1 MTRLISNVNE
11 KCAHCSFAAS
21 ITYSVFGLRWLI
33 IPACL
38 STFIA
43 HQIILSKYVLPL
55 PHEAQTPMLL
65 KLLLWWRNLSLF
77 LVLLSSVAS
86 PVRRSDWPR
95 VVSGS
100 ACCTG
105 RRIKQGFEAGET
117 GLILKTGKLRIRW

>member
-1 MTRLISNVNE
+1 MVFTLLLTRLISNVNE

-55 PHEAQTPMLL
+55 HHEAQTPMLL

-77 LVLLSSVAS
+77 LLPEVPIGRGLRADQVIAFRFAS
-86 PVRRSDWPR
+86 PCVR
-95 VVSGS
+95 
-100 ACCTG
+100 
-105 RRIKQGFEAGET
+105 
-117 GLILKTGKLRIRW
+117 